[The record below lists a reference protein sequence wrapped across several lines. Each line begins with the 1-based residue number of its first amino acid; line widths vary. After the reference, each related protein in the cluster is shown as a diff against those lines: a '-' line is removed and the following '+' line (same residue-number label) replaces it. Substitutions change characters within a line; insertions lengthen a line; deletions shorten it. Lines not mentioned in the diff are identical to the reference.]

1 MELNNPN
8 PSVTPSENPVQTQ
21 PVSQSISNKKSNL
34 PIILGMLILLIAV
47 GAGSYYLG
55 TQKNSSTNQPLN
67 TITQTQPSPT
77 ESKAFTSPT
86 STNVSWKTES
96 VQIKKESA
104 VSGNETINL
113 TFQLPSN
120 WTLKTV
126 ALENNTNN
134 MIKSCADY
142 VLMSNDGTSKLTVSP
157 LCAGWS
163 ATYSDWPQ
171 SAVSIKEE
179 ANVGADHH
187 TAYTIRFLDSGTNQY
202 KYVEGEKG
210 TSDKIMDAILITYNS
225 STGNF
230 LPTKI
235 TLSTTDTNTEAILA
249 ITDKI
254 VSTIK
259 AQLL

>member
-8 PSVTPSENPVQTQ
+8 PTVTPSENPVQTQ
-21 PVSQSISNKKSNL
+21 PISQSTNNRKSAFL
-34 PIILGMLILLIAV
+34 IILGVLVLLVTV
-47 GAGSYYLG
+47 GSGGYYLG
-55 TQKNSSTNQPLN
+55 TQKNNATNQPVN
-67 TITQTQPSPT
+67 TITQTQPSPI

-113 TFQLPSN
+113 TLQLPNN

-134 MIKSCADY
+134 MLKNCADY
-142 VLMSNDGTSKLTVSP
+142 VLTSNDGISKLTVSP
-157 LCAGWS
+157 ICAGWS

-171 SAVSIKEE
+171 SAISIKEE
-179 ANVGADHH
+179 ANVGADRH
-187 TAYTIRFLDSGTNQY
+187 TAYTIRYLDSITNQY

-230 LPTKI
+230 LPTNI
-235 TLSTTDTNTEAILA
+235 ALSTTGTDNEAILA